1 MDYAQRDAETLDLA
15 GGTVRHLALAA
26 RQDRGPRGR
35 DEDTSPAASAIS
47 LSLSGD
53 LANSAW
59 LSPASND
66 VNAGA
71 LMPPNEPFPVHRKP
85 RLMTACF
92 KRRWRMHCN
101 SKTRKQYQFVR
112 IEIEWCA

>member
-1 MDYAQRDAETLDLA
+1 
-15 GGTVRHLALAA
+15 
-26 RQDRGPRGR
+26 
-35 DEDTSPAASAIS
+35 
-47 LSLSGD
+47 
-53 LANSAW
+53 
-59 LSPASND
+59 